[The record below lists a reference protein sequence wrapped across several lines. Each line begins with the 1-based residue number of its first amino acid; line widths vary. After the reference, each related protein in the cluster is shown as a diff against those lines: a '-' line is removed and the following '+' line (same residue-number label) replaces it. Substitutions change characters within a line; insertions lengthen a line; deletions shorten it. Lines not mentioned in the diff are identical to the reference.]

1 MALPLA
7 NDMLGTGWTYPQ
19 LEQSNFFNQSFG
31 PSMPFTYGQGFTNP
45 NVQQA
50 VSNVANK
57 ISNSVGGI
65 GNTPWYQKWFGNQ
78 GIVGGLGSGL
88 AALGQVGSGVFSAI
102 MANKN
107 YDLAQ
112 KALNYQIGLGNRNLA
127 NQAKILN
134 NTYDTAGNVGAGL
147 IGAQDA
153 NGNYGG
159 VDSKILASQQEQARK
174 NHVDGS
180 PIRV

>member
-1 MALPLA
+1 MAYPIT
-7 NDMLGTGWTYPQ
+7 NDMLGV
-19 LEQSNFFNQSFG
+19 ESNYSPLQFNFN
-31 PSMPFTYGQGFTNP
+31 SMPFTYGQGFTNP

-57 ISNSVGGI
+57 ISNAAGGI

-78 GIVGGLGSGL
+78 GIIGGLGSGL
-88 AALGQVGSGVFSAI
+88 AALGQVGSGIFSAI

-107 YDLAQ
+107 YELAQ
-112 KALNYQIGLGNRNLA
+112 KALGYQIGLGNRNLA

-159 VDSKILASQQEQARK
+159 VDSKILASQQEQAKK

>member
-1 MALPLA
+1 MAYPLA
-7 NDMLGTGWTYPQ
+7 NDMLGMGWTYPQ

-50 VSNVANK
+50 VSSVANRL
-57 ISNSVGGI
+57 SNGV

-78 GIVGGLGSGL
+78 GIVGGIGSGL
-88 AALGQVGSGVFSAI
+88 AALGQVGAGIFNAV
-102 MANKN
+102 MANKE
-107 YDLAQ
+107 YELA
-112 KALNYQIGLGNRNLA
+112 KKIFGYQVGLGNRNLA
-127 NQAKILN
+127 NQAKIIN
-134 NTYDTAGNVGAGL
+134 NNYDTAGNVGAGL

-153 NGNYGG
+153 NGNYGV
-159 VDSKILASQQEQARK
+159 VDSNILASQQEQAKK

>member
-1 MALPLA
+1 MALPYES
-7 NDMLGTGWTYPQ
+7 DMLAMGYTQPELNQLGFYGYSTGGPQ
-19 LEQSNFFNQSFG
+19 MPFSFG
-31 PSMPFTYGQGFTNP
+31 SGFSNP
-45 NVQQA
+45 NVQSA
-50 VSNVANK
+50 VSNVANR
-57 ISNSVGGI
+57 ISNGI

-78 GIVGGLGSGL
+78 GIVGGIGSGL
-88 AALGQVGSGVFSAI
+88 AALGLVGSGIFSAI

-112 KALNYQIGLGNRNLA
+112 KALNYQMGLGNRNLA

-159 VDSKILASQQEQARK
+159 VDSKILASQQEQAKK